1 MESLTGLRGYRDEWW
16 MEWKEFIVAKCLC
29 IYLQLDFFGNIII
42 KVYIFYEKDYEKY
55 LFFEIKYVK
64 LKDFM

>member
-1 MESLTGLRGYRDEWW
+1 